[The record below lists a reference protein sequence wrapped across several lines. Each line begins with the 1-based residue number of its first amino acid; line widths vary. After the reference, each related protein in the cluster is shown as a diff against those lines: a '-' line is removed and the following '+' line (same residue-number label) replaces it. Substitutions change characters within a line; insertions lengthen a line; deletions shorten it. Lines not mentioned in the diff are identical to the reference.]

1 MKIFSKWGLAA
12 GFTSLVCVFA
22 AVIIISSSLTF
33 RRTLTGL
40 SHNIMENIASY
51 TLDKSEAY
59 LRPAEKAAELTT
71 FLADSNIVSSENPY
85 SMISYFYQ
93 QIELYPQFTAI
104 YYGNI
109 EGEFFMASRSD
120 SIVKNGYFSKII
132 RKSKE
137 SQKVELLWT
146 TPGHKVLEKKFDPT
160 HTYDPRS
167 RPWFVS
173 AVESSEVI
181 WTDPYVF
188 FTAQKPGIT
197 TACPVYDNAG
207 KLQGVVGVDITI
219 DELSTFLKKLKI
231 GESGKAFIANRNGDV
246 VAFPDLSK
254 VQGTVGEENKVSLSR
269 MSELDD
275 EVSRKAYNSMPS
287 GQLSSTP
294 VYTSFSHNG
303 ETYNS
308 MFVPFTDPRWPWII
322 GIYVREDDFLGD
334 VIANRNQNIVISL
347 FVVLLAGLAGLVVAR
362 RIEKSR
368 KEAVAATDAKSQF
381 LASMSHE
388 IRTPMNVILGTSDLL
403 QGTELS
409 EEQLELVSLLGNA
422 GDGLLNLINDILDM
436 SKVESGLL
444 ELESIDFSPREVVQ
458 QTAKIFEVAAL
469 HKGIQVVCNISPDVP
484 NYVKGDPCRLRQI
497 LINLIGNSLKFTV
510 SGGIYIDVKLLS
522 DASSAKKH
530 IEFVVRDTGPGMDK
544 SVVDNIFESFVQ
556 ADSSV
561 ARKHGG
567 TGLGLAI
574 SKRLSNMMDGDICAR
589 SELGKGSS
597 FLVDAYFD
605 TSKVVSVYS
614 KEVDGSV
621 EKNVEVRPLTIL
633 LVEDSEDNQMLFKHY
648 TKKSPHTVEIAENGK
663 VGVEMFKTIRP
674 DIVFMDIEMPVMDGY
689 EATKEIRQW
698 ERDSC
703 LVPTAIVALS
713 AHALTGVEDSVRAA
727 GCTGYMTKP
736 FSKKNLMEELQAIFR
751 A

>member
-12 GFTSLVCVFA
+12 GFTSLICIFA
-22 AVIIISSSLTF
+22 AVIIVSSSLTF
-33 RRTLTGL
+33 RKTLTGL
-40 SHNIMENIASY
+40 SHNIMENIAFY

-71 FLADSNIVSSENPY
+71 FLADSNIVSSEDPY

-104 YYGNI
+104 YYGNT
-109 EGEFFMASRSD
+109 EGEFFMASRSN
-120 SIVKNGYFSKII
+120 SLVKNGYFTKII
-132 RKSKE
+132 RKTKE
-137 SQKVELLWT
+137 SQKVELLWENSE
-146 TPGHKVLEKKFDPT
+146 HKTLEKKFDPG
-160 HTYDPRS
+160 HKYDPRT
-167 RPWFVS
+167 RPWFAS
-173 AVESSEVI
+173 AVRSNEVI

-197 TACPVYDNAG
+197 TACPVYDKAG
-207 KLQGVVGVDITI
+207 ALQGVVGVDITI
-219 DELSTFLKKLKI
+219 DELSIFLEKLKI

-254 VQGTVGEENKVSLSR
+254 VQGIVGEDNKVSLSK

-287 GQLSSTP
+287 GKLSSTP

-303 ETYNS
+303 ENYNS
-308 MFVPFTDPRWPWII
+308 MFVPFTDPRWPWVI

-334 VIANRNQNIVISL
+334 VIANRNQNILISL
-347 FVVLLAGLAGLVVAR
+347 FVVLFAGLAGLIVAK

-368 KEAVAATDAKSQF
+368 KEAVAATNAKSQF

-388 IRTPMNVILGTSDLL
+388 IRTPMSVILGTSDLL

-409 EEQLELVSLLGNA
+409 EEQLELVSLLVNA
-422 GDGLLNLINDILDM
+422 GDGLLSLINDILDM

-444 ELESIDFSPREVVQ
+444 ELENIDFCLSEAVQ
-458 QTAKIFEVAAL
+458 QTAKVFEVAAS
-469 HKGIQVVCNISPDVP
+469 HKGIEVVCNISSDVP
-484 NYVKGDPCRLRQI
+484 SYVKGDPGRLRQI

-522 DASSAKKH
+522 DTSSVKKH
-530 IEFVVRDTGPGMDK
+530 IEFVVRDTGPGMQK
-544 SVVDNIFESFVQ
+544 EVVETIFDSFVQ

-574 SKRLSNMMDGDICAR
+574 SKSLSNMMGGDIYAR

-597 FLVDAYFD
+597 FIVDAYFEK
-605 TSKVVSVYS
+605 SKTVFECA
-614 KEVDGSV
+614 KENCEVA
-621 EKNVEVRPLTIL
+621 EKDVEVRPLTIL
-633 LVEDSEDNQMLFKHY
+633 LVEDSEDNQLLFQHY
-648 TKKSPHTVEIAENGK
+648 TKKSPHKVEIAENGK
-663 VGVEMFKTIRP
+663 VGVEMFKAIRP

-689 EATKEIRQW
+689 EATRQIRQW
-698 ERDSC
+698 EHDCQAS
-703 LVPTAIVALS
+703 PTAIVALS
-713 AHALTGVEDSVRAA
+713 AHALKGVEDSVRAA
-727 GCTGYMTKP
+727 GCTGYVTKP
-736 FSKKNLMEELQAIFR
+736 FSKKKLMQEIQNVFQA
-751 A
+751 

>member
-12 GFTSLVCVFA
+12 GFTSLICVFA

-33 RRTLTGL
+33 KKTLTGL

-104 YYGNI
+104 YYGNVA
-109 EGEFFMASRSD
+109 GEFFMASRSN
-120 SIVKNGYFSKII
+120 SKVKNGYFTKII
-132 RKSKE
+132 KKIKETRTVEMLWANSKHRTLDR
-137 SQKVELLWT
+137 EL
-146 TPGHKVLEKKFDPT
+146 DPN
-160 HTYDPRS
+160 HVYDPRT
-167 RPWFVS
+167 RPWYIS
-173 AVESSEVI
+173 AVRNNEVI

-188 FTAQKPGIT
+188 FTGQKPGIT
-197 TACPVYDNAG
+197 TACPVYDKYG
-207 KLQGVVGVDITI
+207 ELRGVVGVDITI
-219 DELSTFLKKLKI
+219 DELSTFLEKLKI

-254 VQGTVGEENKVSLSR
+254 IQGTVDNDNKVSLSR

-294 VYTSFSHNG
+294 VYTSFRHNG

-334 VIANRNQNIVISL
+334 VIINRNQNIVISL
-347 FVVLLAGLAGLVVAR
+347 FVVLLAGLAGLLVAR

-368 KEAVAATDAKSQF
+368 KQAVAATNTKSQF

-388 IRTPMNVILGTSDLL
+388 IRTPLNVILGASDLL
-403 QGTELS
+403 QGTELN
-409 EEQLELVSLLGNA
+409 EEQLELVALLGNA
-422 GDGLLNLINDILDM
+422 GDGLLNLINDILDL
-436 SKVESGLL
+436 SKVESGRL
-444 ELESIDFSPREVVQ
+444 ELENIDFCLSEAVQ
-458 QTAKIFEVAAL
+458 QTSKIFEVAAS
-469 HKGIQVVCNISPDVP
+469 HKGIEVICNISPDVP
-484 NYVKGDPCRLRQI
+484 NYVKGDPGRLRQI

-510 SGGIYIDVKLLS
+510 SGGIYVDVKLLS
-522 DASSAKKH
+522 GTSSAKKH

-544 SVVDNIFESFVQ
+544 EVVETIFDSFVQ

-574 SKRLSNMMDGDICAR
+574 SKRLSNMMDGDIFAQ

-597 FLVDAYFD
+597 FIVDAYFD
-605 TSKVVSVYS
+605 MSNVVSVCV
-614 KEVDGSV
+614 KKHQEVVGKD
-621 EKNVEVRPLTIL
+621 VEVRPLTIL
-633 LVEDSEDNQMLFKHY
+633 LVEDSEDNQMLFVHY
-648 TKKSPHTVEIAENGK
+648 TKKSPHKVEIAENGK
-663 VGVEMFKTIRP
+663 SGVELFKTIRP
-674 DIVFMDIEMPVMDGY
+674 DIVFMDIEMPVLDGY
-689 EATKEIRQW
+689 EATKQIRQW
-698 ERDSC
+698 ERDSG
-703 LVPTAIVALS
+703 LSQTTIIALS
-713 AHALTGVEDSVRAA
+713 AHALTGMEEAVRAV

-736 FSKKNLMEELQAIFR
+736 FSKKMLMEELQNHYR
-751 A
+751 S

>member
-12 GFTSLVCVFA
+12 GFISLICVFA

-33 RRTLTGL
+33 KKTLTGL

-93 QIELYPQFTAI
+93 QIVLYPQFTAI
-104 YYGNI
+104 YYANT

-120 SIVKNGYFSKII
+120 AIVENGYFTKII
-132 RKSKE
+132 RKTKE
-137 SQKVELLWT
+137 KQAVELLWESSK
-146 TPGHKVLEKKFDPT
+146 HVILEKKYDPT
-160 HTYDPRS
+160 HKYDPRT
-167 RPWFVS
+167 RPWYAS
-173 AVESSEVI
+173 AVRSSEVI

-197 TACPVYDNAG
+197 TACPVYDKNG

-254 VQGTVGEENKVSLSR
+254 VQGTVDKDNKVSLSR

-287 GQLSSTP
+287 GKLLSTP

-322 GIYVREDDFLGD
+322 GLYVREDDFLGD

-347 FVVLLAGLAGLVVAR
+347 FVVLFAGLAGLVVAR

-368 KEAVAATDAKSQF
+368 KEAVAATNAKSQF

-409 EEQLELVSLLGNA
+409 EEQLELVALLGNA

-444 ELESIDFSPREVVQ
+444 ELENIDFSLSEGVQ
-458 QTAKIFEVAAL
+458 QTAKIFEVAAS
-469 HKGIQVVCNISPDVP
+469 HKGIEVVCNIAPEVP
-484 NYVKGDPCRLRQI
+484 PYVKGDPCRLRQI

-522 DASSAKKH
+522 DTSSARKH
-530 IEFVVRDTGPGMDK
+530 IEFVVRDTGLGMDK
-544 SVVDNIFESFVQ
+544 DVVETIFDSFVQ

-567 TGLGLAI
+567 IGLGLAI
-574 SKRLSNMMDGDICAR
+574 SKRLSNMMGGDICAR

-597 FLVDAYFD
+597 FIVDAYFD
-605 TSKVVSVYS
+605 KSNVVSVYA
-614 KEVDGSV
+614 KKHGEVA
-621 EKNVEVRPLTIL
+621 EKDVEVRPLTIL
-633 LVEDSEDNQMLFKHY
+633 LVEDSEDNQRLFNHY
-648 TKKSPHTVEIAENGK
+648 TKKSLHKVVIAENGR
-663 VGVEMFKTIRP
+663 VGVEKFKTIRP

-689 EATKEIRQW
+689 EATKQIRQW
-698 ERDSC
+698 EQDSC
-703 LVPTAIVALS
+703 FSSTAIIALS
-713 AHALTGVEDSVRAA
+713 AHALTGMEESVRAV

-736 FSKKNLMEELQAIFR
+736 FSKKQLMEELQIHFR